1 MRHREASI
9 RPGLRTASLFVWG
22 MIGCGL
28 VPVEGLLAQSP
39 FVAVSGGLQP
49 EVVTAVRLGND
60 VEVHIEAGALMAIV
74 RGEQRKVPNTEPGG
88 CGKFHA
94 LTREPS
100 GRVVLAADRGLF
112 VLDAEHVIADRMDV
126 EDDLPEGA
134 PLGVAAD
141 DHNRIWLCT
150 SSDFAVVDARFGYT
164 RTFAREDLPPGPF
177 LSVHTA
183 KARVLL
189 QTQHGWFSYRPDQGQ
204 PPSTLDG
211 KLAEDSLRADPDGR
225 VKIALKVRGN
235 GGATLRH
242 RRHHHHRLYPVRDDL
257 VDGLRPGK
265 HVVEVLGIDRD
276 LRTGL
281 VARYN
286 VHAPLPP
293 QYSVLW
299 LPVMAAGGC
308 VVLLL
313 LAWPRRGR
321 RRKTRALL
329 RTGLAAV
336 LGVQLLAA
344 TLGYGRSWPFV
355 GFSMYTENYYP
366 GSVLYKPRL
375 RGIFE
380 DGRIEQV
387 GFWAAG
393 IVQDDAWQMLSE
405 LAHGSTER
413 LQKRLD
419 IMNRRRQQS
428 GHRGPKYVG
437 IEIADMRTRLTAD
450 GPFLVAP
457 TIIRRWRKS

>member
-1 MRHREASI
+1 MRHLEVCTRQV
-9 RPGLRTASLFVWG
+9 LRTANLLVC

-28 VPVEGLLAQSP
+28 VASGDLLAQSP
-39 FVAVSGGLQP
+39 FVVLASGSQP
-49 EVVTAVRLGND
+49 EVATTVRLNQD
-60 VEVHIEAGALMAIV
+60 IEVRIEGGALLATV
-74 RGEQRKVPNTEPGG
+74 RGEQVPVPSTEPGG
-88 CGKFHA
+88 CGTFHA
-94 LTREPS
+94 LTLEPS
-100 GRVVLAADRGLF
+100 GRVVLAAESGLF
-112 VLDAEHVIADRMDV
+112 VLDAEHLIADRMDV
-126 EDDLPEGA
+126 EEDLPEGA

-141 DHNRIWLCT
+141 GQNRIWLCT

-177 LSVHTA
+177 VAVHA
-183 KARVLL
+183 VDGRVLL
-189 QTQHGWFSYRPDQGQ
+189 QTQQGWFSYRPDQGQ
-204 PPSTLDG
+204 PPSTVDG
-211 KLAEDSLRADPDGR
+211 NVVEDSLQADPAGR
-225 VKIALKVRGN
+225 IKIALKVRGN

-242 RRHHHHRLYPVRDDL
+242 RRRHHHRLYPVRDDI

-281 VARYN
+281 VARYQ

-293 QYSVLW
+293 QYSVVW
-299 LPVMAAGGC
+299 LPVMAAAGC
-308 VVLLL
+308 GVLLL
-313 LAWPRRGR
+313 LAWPRSGR

-329 RTGLAAV
+329 RTGVAAV

-355 GFSMYTENYYP
+355 GFSMYTENYYA

-380 DGRIEQV
+380 DGRLERV

-405 LAHGSTER
+405 LAHGSGER

-419 IMNRRRQQS
+419 IMNRRRQQR
-428 GHRGPKYVG
+428 GQRGPKFVG

-457 TIIRRWRKS
+457 TIVRRWSQP